1 MSNIEQKTKKAYG
14 FLVMLLVAALT
25 VVTAIVY
32 MNSYQ
37 KLDVYMSWTA
47 VNVMLAGAAVA
58 LILSIA
64 GLNDLG
70 TGVLALVNLIGL
82 LLFAQVIYGYVVV
95 VLVGIDLN
103 SFDQK
108 FITCTA
114 LFAISFI
121 ASVVTMFLPQK
132 KVVTITK

>member
-1 MSNIEQKTKKAYG
+1 MSKTQQKTKKAYG
-14 FLVMLLVAALT
+14 FFVMLLVAALT
-25 VVTAIVY
+25 VVTALVY
-32 MNSYQ
+32 TNSYQ
-37 KLDVYMSWTA
+37 KLEVYMSWPA
-47 VNVMLAGAAVA
+47 VGIMVAGAVLA
-58 LILSIA
+58 LIFSLV

-70 TGVLALVNLIGL
+70 SGLLAAANLVGL

-103 SFDQK
+103 SFDTK
-108 FITCTA
+108 FIVCTA

-121 ASVVTMFLPQK
+121 ASLVTMFLPQK